1 MSCSQSPGS
10 QLRYGKK
17 EMKNLR
23 SNMKSQLLA
32 LNSFGHH
39 IQMQRLERWFFFLG
53 NYILKQGNGCR
64 NEEMS

>member
-1 MSCSQSPGS
+1 MNLFIVENNSMSCSQSPGS

-32 LNSFGHH
+32 LNSF
-39 IQMQRLERWFFFLG
+39 WASYT
-53 NYILKQGNGCR
+53 NAKT
-64 NEEMS
+64 